1 MLGMRK
7 GSARKRPAARGT
19 GRLRPVPQKVKGLKT
34 AAYRLRPDQIE
45 ALRREA
51 LRRALS
57 GKPGKPDASELVR
70 EALDAWL
77 SKQPRHK

>member
-1 MLGMRK
+1 MLGMEK
-7 GSARKRPAARGT
+7 ASARKRPDARDA

-51 LRRALS
+51 LRRALA
-57 GKPGKPDASELVR
+57 GKAGKPDASELVR

-77 SKQPRHK
+77 MKAAKH